1 MNFNRR
7 KRDGALVP
15 QITATELRWFL
26 DVQALLLTAY
36 KVDDKPV
43 FKDAARL
50 LGDSIGLLEKE
61 PQKQKATK

>member
-26 DVQALLLTAY
+26 DVQALLLTAS
-36 KVDDKPV
+36 KVDDKPLY
-43 FKDAARL
+43 KDAARL
-50 LGDSIGLLEKE
+50 LGDAIKELERPAAAK
-61 PQKQKATK
+61 K

>member
-26 DVQALLLTAY
+26 DVQALLMTAH
-36 KVDDKPV
+36 KVSDKPM
-43 FKDAARL
+43 FKTAATV
-50 LGDSIGLLEKE
+50 LGECIKELERE
-61 PQKQKATK
+61 PAAKS